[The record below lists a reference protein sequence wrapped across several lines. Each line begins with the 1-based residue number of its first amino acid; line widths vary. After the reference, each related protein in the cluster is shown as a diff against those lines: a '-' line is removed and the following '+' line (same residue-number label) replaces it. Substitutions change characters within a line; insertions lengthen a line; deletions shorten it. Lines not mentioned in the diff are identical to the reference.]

1 MCRRACAVYPV
12 YPIERYIRRQE
23 TQERVIG
30 TLLGSV
36 GSDGVVDVRNSY
48 AVPHNE
54 QNGQVY
60 VDVEFHRAMV
70 ELHQKVNPKEQVVG
84 WYSTGDGVI
93 PTDALIHEFYAHE
106 CVNPVHVTLDVNF
119 SQQDRSKLMRA
130 WVGQSLAIG
139 AKTASA
145 ESAAGDKAAAAAA
158 VASKSGAEEGAGK
171 EEDPAAATGAPPTA
185 IHFQE
190 IGLVNVFED
199 VERIGVG
206 LLSQPASDKIG
217 SEMEGL
223 EHTVAKLS
231 GMLEQSAAYVSGVCD
246 GKIPA
251 DAEIGRYLAD
261 TLAAVPRLT
270 RDQFEKLF
278 GDSIQ
283 DVLLVMYLSNITKMQ
298 LMLAEKLQTPSL
310 LI

>member
-1 MCRRACAVYPV
+1 
-12 YPIERYIRRQE
+12 
-23 TQERVIG
+23 
-30 TLLGSV
+30 
-36 GSDGVVDVRNSY
+36 
-48 AVPHNE
+48 
-54 QNGQVY
+54 
-60 VDVEFHRAMV
+60 
-70 ELHQKVNPKEQVVG
+70 
-84 WYSTGDGVI
+84 
-93 PTDALIHEFYAHE
+93 
-106 CVNPVHVTLDVNF
+106 
-119 SQQDRSKLMRA
+119 MRA
-130 WVGQSLAIG
+130 WVGQSLALG

-158 VASKSGAEEGAGK
+158 VASKSKEGEGEGDDAAGASSK
-171 EEDPAAATGAPPTA
+171 AAAAAAAPAPPTA

-190 IGLVNVFED
+190 IGLVNKFEEA
-199 VERIGVG
+199 ERVGVS
-206 LLSQPASDKIG
+206 LLTNPASDKVS

-231 GMLEQSAAYVSGVCD
+231 GMLEQSAAYVGGVCD

-298 LMLAEKLQTPSL
+298 LMLAEKLGTVSL
-310 LI
+310 PI